1 MNGKERIDFLYLIS
15 HGFAARMILQTG
27 LIDQLLDS
35 GYNVA
40 ICCPDINDTNLKQLS
55 ENKGVELFDLYSD
68 FHFDRNGNLT
78 LLRMYV
84 LEDISQNVALLDKHQ
99 KQLQRKT
106 RNPWKRI
113 RPHLF
118 YAVHEISKIL
128 PGIKERYMRWEEKKY
143 FNFDLQEKLRRIN
156 PKVVVSTYPVS
167 VLEGQVLLNV
177 KELGIKS
184 VIHLL
189 SWDNISCK
197 GRFLS
202 NADKYISWGPIMT
215 SELQEYYNIN
225 RCDIF
230 ESGVAHYDLHY
241 QAKLR
246 DVKPYLL
253 NLGLDPKLP
262 FLLFGMSSP
271 YFAPNEIDIVEQLS
285 KWIGE
290 GRFNRKIQLI
300 VRPHPQNIAGNMAD
314 LSWLPRLKAL
324 KSEGV
329 AVDFPELHN
338 SNIPWSMQTDDMP
351 KLSTLLAHSVVSINS
366 CSTLSLDSLAVETP
380 VILTSFDGH
389 EEKDYWDSAR
399 RMVDFPHLKKM
410 ISYNAISVTYTF
422 EELYTEIEGYMSST
436 SKKENERAE
445 TLRKHCGPNDGG
457 NTERVISALTQI
469 IHE

>member
-314 LSWLPRLKAL
+314 LS
-324 KSEGV
+324 
-329 AVDFPELHN
+329 
-338 SNIPWSMQTDDMP
+338 
-351 KLSTLLAHSVVSINS
+351 
-366 CSTLSLDSLAVETP
+366 
-380 VILTSFDGH
+380 
-389 EEKDYWDSAR
+389 
-399 RMVDFPHLKKM
+399 
-410 ISYNAISVTYTF
+410 
-422 EELYTEIEGYMSST
+422 
-436 SKKENERAE
+436 
-445 TLRKHCGPNDGG
+445 
-457 NTERVISALTQI
+457 
-469 IHE
+469 